1 MRIHVGTRKSRLAL
15 AQTQLAIESL
25 KKFLPDL
32 ETQIVPI
39 STRGDQDVQ
48 TPLYQMPMTGVFIKE
63 IEQALIDHTIDL
75 AVHSLKDV
83 SSISDDRLMLLPFTV
98 FEDKRDALISKDHQS
113 LMELKNGARIATSS
127 IRRMA
132 CIHQVR
138 PDIEFVSI
146 RGNIDTRLE
155 KFKEMDLDGIVLAMA
170 GLKRLSKEDLVDE
183 ILDPSILVPAC
194 GQGTL
199 VLQIRKEDRD
209 LYAGLPK
216 NTISQREVEIEREF
230 LSLCN
235 TGCHDPVGCMIQFDH
250 DHILAYACLG
260 TSMEDICMIHEVL
273 PMEKESQT
281 ANILYEKVQEKRR

>member
-15 AQTQLAIESL
+15 SQTQLAIESL

-83 SSISDDRLMLLPFTV
+83 SSISDDRLLLLPFTV
-98 FEDKRDALISKDHQS
+98 FEDRRDALISKDHRS
-113 LMELKNGARIATSS
+113 LMELKKGARIATSS

-199 VLQIRKEDRD
+199 ALQIRKEDRD
-209 LYAGLPK
+209 LYADLPK
-216 NTISQREVEIEREF
+216 RTISQREVEIEREF

>member
-25 KKFLPDL
+25 KKFLPNL
-32 ETQIVPI
+32 ETQIVSI
-39 STRGDQDVQ
+39 STKGDQDFQ
-48 TPLYQMPMTGVFIKE
+48 TPLYQMPTTGVFIKE

-113 LMELKNGARIATSS
+113 LMELKKGARIATSS

-155 KFKEMDLDGIVLAMA
+155 KFKKMDLDGIVLAMA
-170 GLKRLSKEDLVDE
+170 GLKRLSKDDLVDE

-199 VLQIRKEDRD
+199 AVQIRKEDRD

-216 NTISQREVEIEREF
+216 RTISQREVEIEREF

-235 TGCHDPVGCMIQFDH
+235 TGCHDPVGCMIQFDN

-260 TSMEDICMIHEVL
+260 TSMEDISVIREVL

-281 ANILYEKVQEKRR
+281 ASILYERLQEKKR